1 MSEACNDD
9 VVIGMMGPDGSCA
22 VVELEFDYAR
32 DKHKAERLWRSI
44 CIAFQAVLSTAVE
57 LRIALSDAVPEEPQ
71 VVRVDDPATTD
82 GGEQPASKQPEPAAE
97 EEQVPAAGAR
107 RHRKRGSKARRHRHA
122 TEMQQ
127 RELGAQFSSDVSGVT
142 PRRPPPPSRRRRAK
156 KLKRGGGAAAA
167 ATKPKVGVAAPDHN
181 SLTREIWDALSVDM
195 ISEEKKLLRSMMQE
209 PQSEIDDLHAAQT
222 KILKQRSVKFRGDAS
237 GLNAIIDRR
246 NSLYALNLLT
256 FFFLSNA
263 LPIK

>member
-1 MSEACNDD
+1 M
-9 VVIGMMGPDGSCA
+9 
-22 VVELEFDYAR
+22 VELEFDYAR
-32 DKHKAERLWRSI
+32 DKHKAERSWRSI

-57 LRIALSDAVPEEPQ
+57 LRIALSDAVPEESE

-82 GGEQPASKQPEPAAE
+82 GGGEAASKQPEEE
-97 EEQVPAAGAR
+97 EEQVPAAAAAAR

-122 TEMQQ
+122 TELQQ

-156 KLKRGGGAAAA
+156 KLKRGGGAGAGAGGAAA
-167 ATKPKVGVAAPDHN
+167 AAKPKVGVGAPDYN
-181 SLTREIWDALSVDM
+181 TLTREIWDALSVDM

-222 KILKQRSVKFRGDAS
+222 KILKQRSLKFRGDAS
-237 GLNAIIDRR
+237 GLTAIIDRR
-246 NSLYALNLLT
+246 NSLYAHNSLI
-256 FFFLSNA
+256 FPSFFLSP
-263 LPIK
+263 LLRF